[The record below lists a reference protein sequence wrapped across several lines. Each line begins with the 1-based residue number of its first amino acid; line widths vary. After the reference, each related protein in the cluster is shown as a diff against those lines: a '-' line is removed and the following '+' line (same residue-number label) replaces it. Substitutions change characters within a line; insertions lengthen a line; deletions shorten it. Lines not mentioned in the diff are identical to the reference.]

1 MHKRSII
8 IYWLLLL
15 VPTILIG
22 TAAFQLLR
30 HEQERIDKQARF
42 SAQERAQAIGDT
54 LQVIVGAIEDELTEA
69 LYRIPADSLTETLGA
84 WATRNPL
91 VRNAFV
97 WSPKS
102 GLLSPQ
108 PGPSATTEERRFI
121 SRYAALLTGR
131 VPWKRDESESVNVP
145 PSALLESKQETGA
158 WETGEKNK
166 TSSLVQNIRKFK
178 SGRQQL
184 VQMAQGDLSTYGRT
198 AQDSEQGFPE
208 QADWIPWFAE
218 TNLFILGWVQKGPGG
233 LVYGVE
239 LEVMTLLSRLIAVFP
254 SPVSVPK
261 GLVYALMDGNGKI
274 LHQAGETVL
283 ESGSR
288 PDLTVPL
295 APHLPHWQ
303 MAVYFT
309 DGGMAAQSGKGFI
322 VLAGLLLAI
331 FVVAIVLGGFLL
343 LWQAHRNMTDARQ
356 KTSFVSNVSHE
367 LKTPL
372 TSIRMYAELLAEGR
386 IKNPEKKRHYLQV
399 IVAESQR
406 LTRLVNNV
414 LHFSRLEQ
422 ERKKY
427 HIDEIDVVKFLLE
440 ILETHKLR
448 FREAGLELTIDVPD
462 NLIVVWTD
470 RDAIEQVVLNLMD
483 NALKYAA
490 EGQDLLIRL
499 EVCNGFCE
507 LQLMDRGPG
516 VPATHR
522 AKIFE
527 KFQRMDDSFTTRKPG
542 SGLGLSIA
550 RRLMRDMGG
559 DLIYRS
565 RKEGGSCFV
574 VLIPC
579 QTENMADRK

>member
-1 MHKRSII
+1 
-8 IYWLLLL
+8 
-15 VPTILIG
+15 
-22 TAAFQLLR
+22 
-30 HEQERIDKQARF
+30 
-42 SAQERAQAIGDT
+42 
-54 LQVIVGAIEDELTEA
+54 
-69 LYRIPADSLTETLGA
+69 
-84 WATRNPL
+84 
-91 VRNAFV
+91 
-97 WSPKS
+97 
-102 GLLSPQ
+102 
-108 PGPSATTEERRFI
+108 
-121 SRYAALLTGR
+121 LLTGR
-131 VPWKRDESESVNVP
+131 ISWNRDDSESANVP
-145 PSALLESKQETGA
+145 PSAFPNSRKEKGA
-158 WETGEKNK
+158 WETGEKNE
-166 TSSLVQNIRKFK
+166 TSSLVQSMRKFK
-178 SGRQQL
+178 SERQQL
-184 VQMAQGDLSTYGRT
+184 VQMAQGDLSAYES
-198 AQDSEQGFPE
+198 AEQDSEQAG
-208 QADWIPWFAE
+208 WIPWFAD
-218 TNLFILGWVQKGPGG
+218 TSLYILGWVRKEPDG

-295 APHLPHWQ
+295 APSLPHWQ
-303 MAVYFT
+303 MAVYFA
-309 DGGMAAQSGKGFI
+309 DGGLAAQSGKGFI

-331 FVVAIVLGGFLL
+331 FIVAIVLGGSLL
-343 LWQAHRNMTDARQ
+343 LWQAHRNMTDARR

-386 IKNPEKKRHYLQV
+386 IKNLEKKKHYLQV

-427 HIDEIDVVKFLLE
+427 HIEEIDVIKILLD
-440 ILETHKLR
+440 ILETHRLR
-448 FREAGLELTIDVPD
+448 FREAGLELNMDIPD
-462 NLIVVWTD
+462 YPIVVRTD

-483 NALKYAA
+483 NALKYAS
-490 EGQDLLIRL
+490 EGKDLLIRL
-499 EVCNGFCE
+499 EVCNSFCE

-516 VPATHR
+516 VPLSHR

-527 KFQRMDDSFTTRKPG
+527 KFQRLDDSLTTPKPG

-550 RRLMRDMGG
+550 RRLIRDMGG
-559 DLIYRS
+559 DLIYRP
-565 RKEGGSCFV
+565 RKKGGSCFV
-574 VLIPC
+574 VLIPYS
-579 QTENMADRK
+579 K

>member
-1 MHKRSII
+1 MRKRSII
-8 IYWLLLL
+8 LYWLLLL

-30 HEQERIDKQARF
+30 HEQERIDQQARF

-54 LQVIVGAIEDELTEA
+54 LQLIVGAIEDELTEA
-69 LYRIPADSLTETLGA
+69 LHRIPADSLTETLSA
-84 WATRNPL
+84 WATHNPL

-102 GLLSPQ
+102 GLLSPH

-198 AQDSEQGFPE
+198 ALDSEKEFLE
-208 QADWIPWFAE
+208 QAGWIPWFAE
-218 TNLFILGWVQKGPGG
+218 TSLFILGWVQKGPGD

-295 APHLPHWQ
+295 APKLPHWQ

-309 DGGMAAQSGKGFI
+309 DGSMAAQSGKGFI
-322 VLAGLLLAI
+322 VLTGLLLAI
-331 FVVAIVLGGFLL
+331 FVVAIVLGGSLL
-343 LWQAHRNMTDARQ
+343 LWQAHRNMTEARQ

-372 TSIRMYAELLAEGR
+372 TSIRMYAELLAAGR

-399 IVAESQR
+399 IVSESQR

-422 ERKKY
+422 GRKKY
-427 HIDEIDVVKFLLE
+427 HIDKFDVVKFLLE
-440 ILETHKLR
+440 ILEAHKLR
-448 FREAGLELTIDVPD
+448 FREAGLELKIDVPGHA
-462 NLIVVWTD
+462 IVVWTD

-490 EGQDLLIRL
+490 EGKDLIIRL
-499 EVCNGFCE
+499 KVCNGFCE

-516 VPATHR
+516 VPSSHR

-527 KFQRMDDSFTTRKPG
+527 KFQRMDDSLTTRKPG

-579 QTENMADRK
+579 QTDNMTDRK

>member
-343 LWQAHRNMTDARQ
+343 MWQAHRNMTDARQ

-448 FREAGLELTIDVPD
+448 FREAGLELKIDVPD

-516 VPATHR
+516 VPSTHR

-527 KFQRMDDSFTTRKPG
+527 KFQRMDDSLTTRKPG

>member
-1 MHKRSII
+1 MRKRSII
-8 IYWLLLL
+8 LYWLLLL

-30 HEQERIDKQARF
+30 HEQERIDQQARF

-54 LQVIVGAIEDELTEA
+54 FQLTVGAIEDELTGA
-69 LYRIPADSLTETLGA
+69 LYRIPADSLTETLSA
-84 WATRNPL
+84 WARHNPL

-131 VPWKRDESESVNVP
+131 IPWKRDESESVNAP
-145 PSALLESKQETGA
+145 ASALIESKQETGA
-158 WETGEKNK
+158 LETGEKK
-166 TSSLVQNIRKFK
+166 ETSSLVQNIRKFK

-184 VQMAQGDLSTYGRT
+184 VQMAQGDLSSYGRT

-208 QADWIPWFAE
+208 QAGWIPWFAE
-218 TNLFILGWVQKGPGG
+218 TSLFILGWVQKGPGS

-295 APHLPHWQ
+295 APNLPHWQ

-309 DGGMAAQSGKGFI
+309 DGSMAAQSGKGFI
-322 VLAGLLLAI
+322 VLTGLLLAI
-331 FVVAIVLGGFLL
+331 FVVAIVLGGSLL

-386 IKNPEKKRHYLQV
+386 IKNPEKKKHYLEV
-399 IVAESQR
+399 IVVESQR

-422 ERKKY
+422 GRKKY

-440 ILETHKLR
+440 ILEAHKLR
-448 FREAGLELTIDVPD
+448 FQEAGLELKIDVPD
-462 NLIVVWTD
+462 NAIVVRTD

-490 EGQDLLIRL
+490 EGKDLLIRL

-516 VPATHR
+516 VPSTHR

-527 KFQRMDDSFTTRKPG
+527 KFQRMDDSLTTRKPG

-550 RRLMRDMGG
+550 RRLMRDLGG

-574 VLIPC
+574 VLIPYSVWFRG
-579 QTENMADRK
+579 TEL

>member
-8 IYWLLLL
+8 LYWLLLL
-15 VPTILIG
+15 APTILIG

-30 HEQERIDKQARF
+30 HEQERLDKQARF

-54 LQVIVGAIEDELTEA
+54 LQVTVGAIEDELTDA
-69 LYRIPADSLTETLGA
+69 LQRIPADSLTETLTA
-84 WATRNPL
+84 WATHNPL

-97 WSPKS
+97 WSPKI

-108 PGPSATTEERRFI
+108 PGLSATTEERRFI
-121 SRYAALLTGR
+121 SRYEALLTGR
-131 VPWKRDESESVNVP
+131 IPWNRDESDIETVHVP
-145 PSALLESKQETGA
+145 PSAPLESKKDTDPGQPD
-158 WETGEKNK
+158 EKNK
-166 TSSLVQNIRKFK
+166 TSSLVQNLRKFK
-178 SGRQQL
+178 SERQQL
-184 VQMAQGDLSTYGRT
+184 VQMAQGDLTTSGGLAR
-198 AQDSEQGFPE
+198 DSERGFPE
-208 QADWIPWFAE
+208 KAGWIPWFAD
-218 TNLFILGWVQKGPGG
+218 TSLFILGWVQQGPGG
-233 LVYGVE
+233 LIYGVE

-254 SPVSVPK
+254 PPASVPK
-261 GLVYALMDGNGKI
+261 GLAYALMDGNGKI
-274 LHQAGETVL
+274 LHQAGEAVL
-283 ESGSR
+283 ESGR

-295 APHLPHWQ
+295 APNLPHWQ

-309 DGGMAAQSGKGFI
+309 EGGMTAQSGKGFI
-322 VLAGLLLAI
+322 LLTGLLLAI
-331 FVVAIVLGGFLL
+331 FIVASVLGGSLL
-343 LWQAHRNMTDARQ
+343 LRQAHRNMTDARQ

-372 TSIRMYAELLAEGR
+372 TSIRMYAELLVEGR
-386 IKNPEKKRHYLQV
+386 IKSPEKKKHYLQV
-399 IVAESQR
+399 IVTESQR

-422 ERKKY
+422 GRKKY
-427 HIDEIDVVKFLLE
+427 HIEEIDGVKILLE

-448 FREAGLELTIDVPD
+448 FREAGLELKVDIPD
-462 NLIVVWTD
+462 HAIVVRTD

-490 EGQDLLIRL
+490 EGKDLLIRL
-499 EVCNGFCE
+499 AVSNGFCE

-516 VPATHR
+516 VPLSHR

-527 KFQRMDDSFTTRKPG
+527 KFQRMDDSLTTHKPG

-565 RKEGGSCFV
+565 RNKGGSCFV
-574 VLIPC
+574 VLIPYSH
-579 QTENMADRK
+579 

>member
-1 MHKRSII
+1 MRKRSII
-8 IYWLLLL
+8 LYWLLLL

-22 TAAFQLLR
+22 TAALQLLR
-30 HEQERIDKQARF
+30 HEQERIDQQARF

-54 LQVIVGAIEDELTEA
+54 LQLTVGAIEDELTEA
-69 LYRIPADSLTETLGA
+69 LQRIPADSLTETLSA
-84 WATRNPL
+84 WATHNPL
-91 VRNAFV
+91 VRNVFV

-131 VPWKRDESESVNVP
+131 IPWKHDESESAHSP
-145 PSALLESKQETGA
+145 PSAFLESKQESGA
-158 WETGEKNK
+158 LGIGEKDK
-166 TSSLVQNIRKFK
+166 TSSLVKDIRKFK

-184 VQMAQGDLSTYGRT
+184 VQMAQGDLSAYGRT
-198 AQDSEQGFPE
+198 ALDSEKE
-208 QADWIPWFAE
+208 LLKQAGWIPWFAE
-218 TNLFILGWVQKGPGG
+218 TSLFILGWVQKGPGG

-254 SPVSVPK
+254 SPMSVPK

-295 APHLPHWQ
+295 APNLPHWQ

-309 DGGMAAQSGKGFI
+309 DVSMTAQSGRGFI

-331 FVVAIVLGGFLL
+331 FVVAIVLGGSLL
-343 LWQAHRNMTDARQ
+343 LWQAHRNMTESRQ

-372 TSIRMYAELLAEGR
+372 TSIRMYAELLAAGR

-422 ERKKY
+422 GRKKY
-427 HIDEIDVVKFLLE
+427 HMEEIDVVKFLLE

-448 FREAGLELTIDVPD
+448 FREAGLELKIDVPD
-462 NLIVVWTD
+462 HAIIVRID

-490 EGQDLLIRL
+490 EGKDLSIRL

-516 VPATHR
+516 VPPTHR

-527 KFQRMDDSFTTRKPG
+527 KFQRMDDSLTTRKPG

-565 RKEGGSCFV
+565 RKKGGSCFV

-579 QTENMADRK
+579 QTNNMADRK